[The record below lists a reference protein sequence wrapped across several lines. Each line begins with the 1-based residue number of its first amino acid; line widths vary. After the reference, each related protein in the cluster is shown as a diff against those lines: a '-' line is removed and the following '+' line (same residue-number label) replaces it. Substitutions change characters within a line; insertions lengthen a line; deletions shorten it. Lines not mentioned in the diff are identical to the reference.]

1 MIFAALLRAQGS
13 LSLTAGILL
22 AGVALIAG
30 ALNSIAGGGSFLS
43 FPLLVFL
50 GVPSVN
56 ANATNTVALWPGTLA
71 SSTAYRKTL
80 SAPLLKRMMP
90 LMLITL
96 AGSLVG
102 ALLLLKTRQ
111 STFDHLIPWLLLA
124 GTLLFNFRGRV
135 NAMVAGRKQTA
146 GQSAPEANAAGGPSW
161 GKVVWATL
169 LQGPLGIYIGYFGAG
184 VGILMLPLLALMG
197 VENIHSM
204 SGLRTLL
211 VTCGN
216 AVAVAIFIL
225 AHAIYWPQALLMMV
239 GAITGGYAG
248 AWLAQRMSQKMVGYL
263 VLAIGYGMSGYFFW
277 TIYMRG

>member
-1 MIFAALLRAQGS
+1 VNLTTSVLL
-13 LSLTAGILL
+13 L
-22 AGVALIAG
+22 GVALIAG
-30 ALNSIAGGGSFLS
+30 ALNSLAGGGSFLS

-71 SSTAYRKTL
+71 STGAYRKAL
-80 SAPLLKRMMP
+80 STALLRRMLP
-90 LMLITL
+90 LMIVTL

-111 STFDHLIPWLLLA
+111 STFDRLVPWLLLG
-124 GTLLFNFRGRV
+124 GTLLFGFRGQV
-135 NAMVAGRKQTA
+135 NARVTRRKTA
-146 GQSAPEANAAGGPSW
+146 ASAETGGSLGEPGW
-161 GKVVWATL
+161 GNVIWATL
-169 LQGPLGIYIGYFGAG
+169 LEVPLGIYIGYFGAG

-216 AVAVAIFIL
+216 AVAVAVFIL
-225 AHAIYWPQALLMMV
+225 AHAIYWPQALLMMG
-239 GAITGGYAG
+239 GAIVGGYLG
-248 AWLAQRMSQKMVGYL
+248 AWLAQKMRPKTVGYL
-263 VLAIGYGMSGYFFW
+263 VIAIGLSMSAYFFW
-277 TIYMRG
+277 RIY